1 MPAPLSYYQA
11 NQSQTGA
18 KMFPATVNAQAQPA
32 SGTAQR
38 LRRGAG
44 CVGCLTVVVLLL
56 FVVGAGWTFAVRPYI
71 HSIAQ
76 NQLDN
81 AMSNAVQQI
90 PPQAA
95 QLPAGSTIPVQEST
109 LTNMIVLNLAPSDP
123 IKQPVAHINS
133 NGVRLEFQLATPIVT
148 MSNAITGVPKVVNGK
163 LQMSNVT
170 VEGPVGLVMSPDDIT
185 ALLNKHFAE
194 AQTHLQRP
202 ISSVQLKD
210 HEMDLILG

>member
-1 MPAPLSYYQA
+1 
-11 NQSQTGA
+11 
-18 KMFPATVNAQAQPA
+18 MFPATVNAQAQPA

-56 FVVGAGWTFAVRPYI
+56 FVVGAG
-71 HSIAQ
+71 
-76 NQLDN
+76 
-81 AMSNAVQQI
+81 
-90 PPQAA
+90 
-95 QLPAGSTIPVQEST
+95 
-109 LTNMIVLNLAPSDP
+109 
-123 IKQPVAHINS
+123 
-133 NGVRLEFQLATPIVT
+133 LEFQLATPIVT

-185 ALLNKHFAE
+185 ALLNKHFAD